1 MSQWG
6 GCLRRIKSC
15 LQRLLEDEIDEEAV
29 GLFEG
34 RDKVRGVVLSGVLR
48 SWNEVGMW
56 SCASVGSTPWGGR
69 VRIESRGGGGTEG
82 MRDDSNPAH
91 DPVS

>member
-29 GLFEG
+29 GLFKG
-34 RDKVRGVVLSGVLR
+34 RDKVRGVVLSGVAE
-48 SWNEVGMW
+48 SEWNGDAVL
-56 SCASVGSTPWGGR
+56 CIVRVDALGR
-69 VRIESRGGGGTEG
+69 PCTIRIEGGTEG
-82 MRDDSNPAH
+82 MREDSNPAH
-91 DPVS
+91 DIGS